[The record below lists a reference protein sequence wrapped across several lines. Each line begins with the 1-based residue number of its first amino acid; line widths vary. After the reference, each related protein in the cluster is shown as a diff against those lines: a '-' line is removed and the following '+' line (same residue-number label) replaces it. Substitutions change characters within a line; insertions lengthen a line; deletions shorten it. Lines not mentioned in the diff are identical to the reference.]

1 MIDRY
6 TTPEMGKIW
15 SKEGKYEKWLQVEI
29 AVCEVLQEMGV
40 IPDSALK
47 NIKER
52 ASFEIDKIDEIEKTT
67 HHDVIAF
74 LTNVAG
80 HVGPDSKYIH
90 MGMTSSDLLDTS
102 LALQM
107 REAGMIILKGLENLR
122 AELKRKAV
130 KYKDL
135 VMVGRTHGVHAEP
148 ITLGL
153 KFLIWYEET
162 GRNIRRLKNALKEIS
177 VGKLSGAVGTFA
189 HLPPVVEEQVCSKLG
204 LKHSPVSS
212 QIIQRDR
219 HANYMCTLAIIA
231 GTLEKIAT
239 EIRNLQRTEILE
251 AEEYFAKGQKG
262 SSAMPHKKNPITC
275 ERISGLARAVRGYA
289 LSALENISL
298 WHERDI
304 THSSVERIII
314 PDATTL
320 IDYCIEK
327 LLFVLNNLKVNREKI
342 KRNLNLTRGLIFSQT
357 VLLALLKKGLSREQA
372 YSIVQKNA
380 MKTWE
385 GEGSFREILM
395 DDPEITK
402 ILTEREINDCF
413 NYKFNLKYIE
423 EIFNRTGVK

>member
-52 ASFEIDKIDEIEKTT
+52 ASFEIDEIDEIEKTT

-402 ILTEREINDCF
+402 ILT
-413 NYKFNLKYIE
+413 
-423 EIFNRTGVK
+423 

>member
-52 ASFEIDKIDEIEKTT
+52 ASFEIDEIDEIEKTT